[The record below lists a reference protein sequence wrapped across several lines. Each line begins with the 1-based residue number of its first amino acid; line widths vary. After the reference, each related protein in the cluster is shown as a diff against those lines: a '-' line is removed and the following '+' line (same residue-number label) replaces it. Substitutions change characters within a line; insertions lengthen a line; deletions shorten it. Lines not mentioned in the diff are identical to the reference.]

1 MIPNHVKNLPSEI
14 WCGDASNVAV
24 CAYSIDT
31 GKDTYF
37 IGKLLP
43 AECQL
48 SSGGRELLTVK
59 KALEAHRLI
68 TGPWKQ
74 NTLLYWL
81 TDSTNLVTFLTK
93 GSTKPAIQVIVIEVL
108 CLARSLNCILQP
120 IHLLRDDPRIVIADA
135 GSKAPD
141 SDDWSID
148 QDSFKWLERE
158 LGPFTLDCF
167 ADESNNKVPRFFSN
181 FLCPTSLGVDA
192 FCHSWE
198 NENCWICPP
207 VSKILSVVK
216 KLDNT
221 KGRGVLIIPKWTTAS
236 FWPYLFPDGEK
247 PIPIFDGTIEFHP
260 NILQNQRARSV
271 LSGKTPFSFLA
282 LVYFN

>member
-1 MIPNHVKNLPSEI
+1 MHRHLPQASETLRKKTCLRLHVS
-14 WCGDASNVAV
+14 
-24 CAYSIDT
+24 
-31 GKDTYF
+31 
-37 IGKLLP
+37 
-43 AECQL
+43 
-48 SSGGRELLTVK
+48 R
-59 KALEAHRLI
+59 
-68 TGPWKQ
+68 
-74 NTLLYWL
+74 
-81 TDSTNLVTFLTK
+81 
-93 GSTKPAIQVIVIEVL
+93 STKTLQIQ
-108 CLARSLNCILQP
+108 
-120 IHLLRDDPRIVIADA
+120 H
-135 GSKAPD
+135 
-141 SDDWSID
+141 
-148 QDSFKWLERE
+148 
-158 LGPFTLDCF
+158 CF

-216 KLDNT
+216 KLANT

-271 LSGKTPFSFLA
+271 LSGKTTFSFLA